1 MDCDDVSGSS
11 LSSSEW
17 EDLGSD
23 LSHGDNDGREVGI
36 DSILYPEGSE
46 RDDL

>member
-1 MDCDDVSGSS
+1 MECDDVSGSS

-23 LSHGDNDGREVGI
+23 LSHGDNDGREVVI
-36 DSILYPEGSE
+36 FIITQFNKD
-46 RDDL
+46 